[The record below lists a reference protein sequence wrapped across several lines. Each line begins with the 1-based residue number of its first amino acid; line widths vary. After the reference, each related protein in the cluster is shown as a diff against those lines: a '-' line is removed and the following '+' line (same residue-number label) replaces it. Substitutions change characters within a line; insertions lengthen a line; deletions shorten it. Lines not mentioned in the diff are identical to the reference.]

1 MRFRKRPKVVEAMR
15 VADIVGGDAKPRWLT
30 RAIQN
35 GKIHIAN
42 GLVMTLIG
50 RQIKTA
56 RAEDWITYDIE
67 QDMVYRVSG
76 PTMET
81 DYEAIDH
88 EIPHGYSRP
97 PSGCV

>member
-15 VADIVGGDAKPRWLT
+15 VSDITAGNAQPRWLT
-30 RAIQN
+30 RAVQD
-35 GKIHIAN
+35 GKIHISN
-42 GLVMTLIG
+42 GCVMTLIG

-56 RAEDWITYDIE
+56 RPEDWITYDTE

-81 DYEAIDH
+81 DYEVIDN

-97 PSGCV
+97 PS